1 MKRYLHFLLV
11 TVTAG
16 VLLAACTKDEYRI
29 YYENGTAPTL
39 TATRAN
45 TIPMS
50 FATSN
55 EEAIRLDWTNPNY
68 RFTTGSSSQNVTYQI
83 QIDTVGGNFASRNR
97 ATISVTNELSRTFT
111 QMALNDVLLNS
122 MELRAGRQYNLEM
135 RVVASLGSSS
145 AIPLTS
151 NVLRFA
157 TTPFVIPPKVE
168 PYSTEVYVVGSAT
181 PGGWANPVP
190 APAQKMT
197 QVSPTLYEITL
208 NLTGGQSLLFLP
220 VNGSWD
226 RKYGFVG
233 SNNTNNVEGDEFK
246 REGGDI
252 KVPAESG
259 TYKIELNFQ
268 TGRFKFI
275 KQ

>member
-1 MKRYLHFLLV
+1 MKRYLHFLLAM
-11 TVTAG
+11 VTAG
-16 VLLAACTKDEYRI
+16 VLLVACTKDEYRI

-39 TATRAN
+39 TANRTT

-50 FATSN
+50 FATADA
-55 EEAIRLDWTNPNY
+55 EAIRIDWTNPNY

-97 ATISVTNELSRTFT
+97 ATISVTNDLSRTFT
-111 QMALNDVLLNS
+111 QSALNDILLNS
-122 MELRAGRQYNLEM
+122 MELRAGRMYNLEM
-135 RVVASLGSSS
+135 RVVASLAGS
-145 AIPLTS
+145 AVPLAS
-151 NVLRFA
+151 NVLRFS

-168 PYSTEVYVVGSAT
+168 PYTNEVYVVGSAT

-190 APAQKMT
+190 VPAQKMT
-197 QVSPTLYEITL
+197 QVSPTLHEITL

-226 RKYGFVG
+226 RKYGFAG
-233 SNNTNNVEGDEFK
+233 ANNANNVEGDEFR
-246 REGGDI
+246 REGGDV

-259 TYKIELNFQ
+259 RYKIELNFQ